1 MTAQDLETFTK
12 LVETAQSQFLN
23 DEANRSLRSAQD
35 FDDVSTAVEKPPVEE
50 KQVEENVVS
59 DGVVTTEEE
68 LQAYSIIKA
77 ICCADVP
84 VADIALRDAKSYCA
98 ILFQDNNRKPIARLY
113 FDRRVPRI
121 GIFGE
126 EKSEQYFD
134 LETVEDI
141 YQHADLLRKRC
152 QILKAE

>member
-35 FDDVSTAVEKPPVEE
+35 FDDVSTAVEKSPVEE

-84 VADIALRDAKSYCA
+84 VADIACLLYTSPSPRD
-98 ILFQDNNRKPIARLY
+98 
-113 FDRRVPRI
+113 
-121 GIFGE
+121 
-126 EKSEQYFD
+126 
-134 LETVEDI
+134 
-141 YQHADLLRKRC
+141 
-152 QILKAE
+152 